1 MTQLLRLLKS
11 HCRQLIPNS
20 CDLQPEVMEY
30 ALEKF
35 KLFGH
40 ELSFVE
46 ELDWFL
52 SEYDEGF
59 IIPLQLG
66 AQQSAP
72 LPLILA
78 PK

>member
-1 MTQLLRLLKS
+1 
-11 HCRQLIPNS
+11 
-20 CDLQPEVMEY
+20 LQPEVTEY

-66 AQQSAP
+66 ARHFVP
-72 LPLILA
+72 LPAILA
-78 PK
+78 PR

>member
-1 MTQLLRLLKS
+1 
-11 HCRQLIPNS
+11 
-20 CDLQPEVMEY
+20 LQPEVTEY

-66 AQQSAP
+66 AQHFLP
-72 LPLILA
+72 LPQFQP